1 MKRGIR
7 TPVVALVAGV
17 MAITIAAWPSAAS
30 ALDKLTLKL
39 AWTPYG
45 PQGFLHL
52 PVVNGWFKDAGLD
65 VKIEDGAGSNKTIAY
80 IGAKNYDI
88 GFANVSSMAMAR
100 EKGLEVKVIM
110 LMVRQSDFGV
120 LVPKEKN
127 VKTLKDIER
136 MGLGIGYTA
145 ASMEGAFMDTFLRLG
160 GTSRSKVKLVNIEPS
175 AKISSYLSGTVD
187 TILTSAPFIE
197 PILRT
202 KKPSTIVSF
211 AQVGLPL
218 PSNGVMAHVDTIAS
232 KKDQLRRFV
241 KVVSRSVEYVMSGGG
256 EDEIGRCHL
265 QATSQRQARP
275 LAAARADQHLPAALL
290 LAQHQGQADGLAV
303 AGGLGGDHQG
313 HAGRWRPAQ
322 EQEAGG
328 VLHQRVLRRHGVR
341 PRRGVRRCGFI
352 GEGGCPPLPF
362 GRGDVGRGDPAFLPD
377 RPPFRRPR

>member
-7 TPVVALVAGV
+7 LPLMALVAGV
-17 MAITIAAWPSAAS
+17 MAIAVVAWPSAAS

-65 VKIEDGAGSNKTIAY
+65 VEIEDGAGSNKTIAY

-136 MGLGIGYTA
+136 LGLGIGYTA
-145 ASMEGAFMDTFLRLG
+145 ASMEGAFMDTFLKLG
-160 GTSRSKVKLVNIEPS
+160 GTNRSKVKLVNIDPS

-218 PSNGVMAHVDTIAS
+218 PSNGVMAHVDTIAG

-256 EDEIGRCHL
+256 EDESVDAIFKQRPNAKLDRWLLREQINTFRPHYFSPNTKGKPMGW
-265 QATSQRQARP
+265 QSPEDWAATIKVMQDAG
-275 LAAARADQHLPAALL
+275 ALPKSRKP
-290 LAQHQGQADGLAV
+290 D
-303 AGGLGGDHQG
+303 
-313 HAGRWRPAQ
+313 
-322 EQEAGG
+322 EYYTNE
-328 VLHQRVLRRHGVR
+328 
-341 PRRGVRRCGFI
+341 FF
-352 GEGGCPPLPF
+352 EGM
-362 GRGDVGRGDPAFLPD
+362 V
-377 RPPFRRPR
+377 